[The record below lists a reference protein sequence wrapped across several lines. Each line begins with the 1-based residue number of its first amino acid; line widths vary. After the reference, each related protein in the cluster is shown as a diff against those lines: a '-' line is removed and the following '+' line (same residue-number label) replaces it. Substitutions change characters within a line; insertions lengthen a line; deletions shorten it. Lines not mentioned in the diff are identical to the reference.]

1 MINTR
6 IGFGYDMHQ
15 LVQGSCIILGGV
27 KIDSNY
33 DVVAHSDGDIVL
45 HSLSDAIYGS
55 LAAGDIGTHFPSNK
69 KNTNIKS
76 EKILK
81 HACELINQSNYVV
94 NNIDITIV
102 IESPYLQN
110 YILDIRKSIAN
121 IMSIDIN
128 QISIKSS
135 TSQKIG
141 IIGEHKAVACYSTIL
156 ISNERQ

>member
-1 MINTR
+1 MNNTR

-15 LVQGSCIILGGV
+15 LEEGSYIMLGGIR
-27 KIDSNY
+27 IDSNY
-33 DVVAHSDGDIVL
+33 SVVAHSDGDIVL

-69 KNTNIKS
+69 NNINIQS
-76 EKILK
+76 GKILK
-81 HACELINQSNYVV
+81 HACALVTQSNFLI

-102 IESPYLQN
+102 IESPYLQD
-110 YILDIRKSIAN
+110 YILDMRKSIAD
-121 IMSIDIN
+121 IMCIDID

-141 IIGEHKAVACYSTIL
+141 MIGEHKAVACYSTIL
-156 ISNERQ
+156 ISNER

>member
-15 LVQGSCIILGGV
+15 LEEGSYILLGGIR
-27 KIDSNY
+27 IDSNHA
-33 DVVAHSDGDIVL
+33 VVAHSDGDIVL

-69 KNTNIKS
+69 ENMNIQS
-76 EKILK
+76 VKILK
-81 HACELINQSNYVV
+81 HACALITQSDYMI

-102 IESPYLQN
+102 IESPYLQDH
-110 YILDIRKSIAN
+110 IMDMRKSIAN
-121 IMSIDIN
+121 IMSIAID

-141 IIGEHKAVACYSTIL
+141 MIGEHKAVACYSTIL
-156 ISNERQ
+156 ISNER

>member
-6 IGFGYDMHQ
+6 VGFGYDMHK
-15 LVQGSCIILGGV
+15 LVEGSHIMLGGIR
-27 KIDSNY
+27 IDSNY
-33 DVVAHSDGDIVL
+33 TVVAHSDGDIVL

-69 KNTNIKS
+69 ENINIQS
-76 EKILK
+76 VKILK
-81 HACELINQSNYVV
+81 HACELITQSNYMI

-102 IESPYLQN
+102 IESPYLQDH
-110 YILDIRKSIAN
+110 ILDMRKSIAN
-121 IMSIDIN
+121 IMSIDIS

-141 IIGEHKAVACYSTIL
+141 MIGEHKAVACYSTIL
-156 ISNERQ
+156 ISNER